1 MEQSGE
7 YRIAASREDVWAAL
21 NDPDVLGACIDG
33 CESITR
39 SDEQHFDVAVK
50 AKIGPVSATFQAQL
64 ELTDLN
70 PPISYVINGNAKG
83 GAAGFAKG
91 SANVSLTEEG
101 DVTLLRYGVKANV
114 GGKLAQ
120 IGSRLIDGTAKKYA
134 TEFFETFTEIA
145 AARASTGTATGS
157 ETAAS
162 SNETPI
168 AETAPAT
175 SIPSSTETTETKE
188 TKPMANNPMQEEMDR
203 LGIPAENVYTSIHWT
218 VWLNI
223 AAAVATTVLLFVG
236 LGA

>member
-7 YRIAASREDVWAAL
+7 YRIAASREDVWTAL

-33 CESITR
+33 CQTITR

-64 ELTDLN
+64 ELTELN

-91 SANVSLTEEG
+91 VANVSLTEEG

-120 IGSRLIDGTAKKYA
+120 VGSRLIDGAARKMA
-134 TEFFETFTEIA
+134 DDFFETFSKRLGPQVA
-145 AARASTGTATGS
+145 AADAAEQAGVSAQ
-157 ETAAS
+157 ETAALREYEKS
-162 SNETPI
+162 GGGFIWLI
-168 AETAPAT
+168 AF
-175 SIPSSTETTETKE
+175 
-188 TKPMANNPMQEEMDR
+188 
-203 LGIPAENVYTSIHWT
+203 
-218 VWLNI
+218 
-223 AAAVATTVLLFVG
+223 AVLVLAMVLAF
-236 LGA
+236 

>member
-120 IGSRLIDGTAKKYA
+120 VGSRLIDGAARKMA
-134 TEFFETFTEIA
+134 DDFFETFSKRLGPQVA
-145 AARASTGTATGS
+145 AADAAEQAGVSAQ
-157 ETAAS
+157 ETAALREYEKS
-162 SNETPI
+162 GGGFIWLI
-168 AETAPAT
+168 AF
-175 SIPSSTETTETKE
+175 
-188 TKPMANNPMQEEMDR
+188 
-203 LGIPAENVYTSIHWT
+203 
-218 VWLNI
+218 
-223 AAAVATTVLLFVG
+223 AVLVLAMVLAF
-236 LGA
+236 

>member
-33 CESITR
+33 CQTITR

-64 ELTDLN
+64 ELTELN

-91 SANVSLTEEG
+91 VANVSLTEEG

-120 IGSRLIDGTAKKYA
+120 VGSRLIDGAARKMA
-134 TEFFETFTEIA
+134 DDFFETFSKRLGPQVA
-145 AARASTGTATGS
+145 AADAAEQAGVSAQ
-157 ETAAS
+157 ETAALREYEKS
-162 SNETPI
+162 GGGFIWLI
-168 AETAPAT
+168 AFAV
-175 SIPSSTETTETKE
+175 
-188 TKPMANNPMQEEMDR
+188 
-203 LGIPAENVYTSIHWT
+203 LV
-218 VWLNI
+218 I
-223 AAAVATTVLLFVG
+223 AMVLAF
-236 LGA
+236 